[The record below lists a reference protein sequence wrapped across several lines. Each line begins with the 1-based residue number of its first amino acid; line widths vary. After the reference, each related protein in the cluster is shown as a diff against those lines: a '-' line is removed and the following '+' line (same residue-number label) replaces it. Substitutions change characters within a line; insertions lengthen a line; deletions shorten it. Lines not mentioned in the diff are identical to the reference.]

1 MKKIKQKK
9 FKKNKDV
16 KLLIQ
21 NIEVQLDIL
30 EKFLILET
38 VILLAQN
45 QMNLGE
51 IQMALLQVLPISN
64 AKQNMDSLEDLQKL
78 KLGIFQ
84 NLISMKFD
92 N

>member
-38 VILLAQN
+38 VILLA
-45 QMNLGE
+45 
-51 IQMALLQVLPISN
+51 
-64 AKQNMDSLEDLQKL
+64 
-78 KLGIFQ
+78 
-84 NLISMKFD
+84 
-92 N
+92 